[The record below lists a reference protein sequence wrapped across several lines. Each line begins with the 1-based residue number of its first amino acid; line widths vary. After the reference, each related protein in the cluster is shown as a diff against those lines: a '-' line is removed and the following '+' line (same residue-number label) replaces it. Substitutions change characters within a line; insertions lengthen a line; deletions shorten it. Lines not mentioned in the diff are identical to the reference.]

1 MRPVWPCFHDSN
13 VPWGEGEV
21 PAAYVAVEKRRK
33 LMTDAR
39 AEEDRMNTDFRNSAL
54 LIRKFDE
61 LNTKQMEHAD
71 EGDEEEERKEQPRG
85 LAQTQKRKLL
95 GRGKKL
101 KTSDMFDDYKAKPNS
116 VAAMSPARVRRSG

>member
-1 MRPVWPCFHDSN
+1 MV
-13 VPWGEGEV
+13 
-21 PAAYVAVEKRRK
+21 
-33 LMTDAR
+33 
-39 AEEDRMNTDFRNSAL
+39 
-54 LIRKFDE
+54 
-61 LNTKQMEHAD
+61 HAD

-116 VAAMSPARVRRSG
+116 VAAMSPAASQVRIIPVVKFPKLPLTLRQTIRCMVIPSL